1 MASHSMISRL
11 LGPGFTLLL
20 SAFLLIASVLL
31 SRAAG
36 NDELFGD
43 FYSALILLNVI
54 GISLLALMSAFQIW
68 RLIGQF
74 RARVLGSR
82 LTLRFVGTFAV
93 LALIPLAVVYYFA
106 VQFLSRGID
115 SWFDVQIE
123 QALDDALLLGR
134 SSLESIKL
142 DVVDQ
147 LRDDADNIQR
157 AESNFEVFQLLD
169 ELRQANDFEE
179 MSLHSMSGEILA
191 SSSRDSISL
200 IPDVPDERVIRQLRQ
215 GKVYSEIEPIAG
227 GGLQL
232 RVAIRMAG
240 RQVGEIGRVLQILN
254 PLPLRYS
261 RLAESVES
269 ASAEYE
275 KLQYLR
281 RPLTFSFVLTLS
293 LVTLMTLLI
302 ALLIAI
308 YLARRLVAPLRDL
321 AEGTQAVAQGDYGKQ
336 LPVTSGDELGVLVSS
351 FNRMTQEI
359 SSAQTAVRNSQFEA
373 EKQSAYLETVLAH
386 LSAGVMSFDGARQ
399 LRTHNAAAERILHTL
414 LGSFVESSIAE
425 MIKALPTIE
434 PLLNMI
440 DQGISDDV
448 SEWQKEISINSP
460 LGQQTL
466 VCSGTKLSGAETESG
481 CVVVFDDATALIKA
495 QRDAAWGEVA
505 RRLAHEIKNPLTPIQ
520 LSAERIRRRYLD
532 KVEKDDREILDRAT
546 RTITQQVESMKS
558 MVNAF
563 SDYAQPVISR
573 PKRLDINTLIR
584 DITELHIAHL
594 TKIRFLFDLAD
605 DLPLVMTDPAGIR
618 QVLNNLI
625 INASDALGDKGGELK
640 LRTRIDPVKDNLLV
654 LELQDNGP
662 GFPAELLDRIF
673 EPYVTT
679 KTSGSGLGLPI
690 SRRIIEENSGTMRA
704 ANLPKGGA
712 VVIIQLPVTP
722 SQGTSIDERQGK
734 RE

>member
-1 MASHSMISRL
+1 MISRL

-82 LTLRFVGTFAV
+82 LTLRFVGAFAV

-481 CVVVFDDATALIKA
+481 CVVVFDDATTLIKA

-558 MVNAF
+558 
-563 SDYAQPVISR
+563 
-573 PKRLDINTLIR
+573 KRLDINTLIR

-690 SRRIIEENSGTMRA
+690 SRRIIEENSGNMRA

-722 SQGTSIDERQGK
+722 SQDTSIDERQGK

>member
-1 MASHSMISRL
+1 MISRL

-147 LRDDADNIQR
+147 LRDDADKIQR

-240 RQVGEIGRVLQILN
+240 RQVGDIGRVLQVLD

-386 LSAGVMSFDGARQ
+386 LSSGVMSFDGDRQ

-414 LGSFVESSIAE
+414 LGTFVESSIAE
-425 MIKALPTIE
+425 MIKALPAAE

-546 RTITQQVESMKS
+546 RTIAQQVESMKS

-584 DITELHIAHL
+584 DITELHVAHL
-594 TKIRFLFDLAD
+594 TRIRFLFDLAD

-640 LRTRIDPVKDNLLV
+640 LSTRIDPVKDNLLV

-690 SRRIIEENSGTMRA
+690 SRRIIEENGGTMRA
-704 ANLPKGGA
+704 TNLPKGGA

>member
-1 MASHSMISRL
+1 MISRL

-31 SRAAG
+31 SRAAV

-74 RARVLGSR
+74 RAKVLGSR

-93 LALIPLAVVYYFA
+93 LSLIPLAVVYYFA

-134 SSLESIKL
+134 SSLESIKF

-147 LRDDADNIQR
+147 LHDDADKLRN
-157 AESNFEVFQLLD
+157 AESNFEIFLLLE
-169 ELRQANDFEE
+169 ELRQASDFDE

-191 SSSRDSISL
+191 SSSKDSISL
-200 IPDVPDERVIRQLRQ
+200 IPDVPDQRVIRRLRE
-215 GKVYSEIEPIAG
+215 GDVYSEIEPIAG
-227 GGLQL
+227 GGMQL
-232 RVAIRMAG
+232 RVAVLIAG
-240 RQVGEIGRVLQILN
+240 QQVGDTDRVLQVLD
-254 PLPLRYS
+254 PLPLPYS
-261 RLAESVES
+261 RLGENVES

-308 YLARRLVAPLRDL
+308 YLARRLVAPLREL

-386 LSAGVMSFDGARQ
+386 LSSGVMSFDNNRQ

-414 LGSFVESSIAE
+414 LGTFVESSIAE
-425 MIKALPTIE
+425 MIKALPAAE
-434 PLLNMI
+434 PLLSMI

-460 LGQQTL
+460 FGQQTL
-466 VCSGTKLSGAETESG
+466 VCSGTKLSGTETESG

-532 KVEKDDREILDRAT
+532 KIEKDDREILDRAT
-546 RTITQQVESMKS
+546 RTIAQQVESMKS

-573 PKRLDINTLIR
+573 PRRLDINTLIR
-584 DITELHIAHL
+584 DITELHVTHL
-594 TKIRFLFDLAD
+594 TRIRFLFDLAD
-605 DLPLVMTDPAGIR
+605 DLPQIMTDPAGIR

-640 LRTRIDPVKDNLLV
+640 LSTRIDHAKDNLLV

-662 GFPAELLDRIF
+662 GFPAKLLDRIF

-690 SRRIIEENSGTMRA
+690 SRRIIEENGGTMRA
-704 ANLPKGGA
+704 TNLPKGGA
-712 VVIIQLPVTP
+712 IVIIHLPVAQ
-722 SQGTSIDERQGK
+722 SQGASIDDRQGK

>member
-1 MASHSMISRL
+1 MISRL

-82 LTLRFVGTFAV
+82 LTLRFVGAFAV

-147 LRDDADNIQR
+147 LRDDANNIQR

-240 RQVGEIGRVLQILN
+240 RQVGDIGRVLQVLD

-359 SSAQTAVRNSQFEA
+359 SSAQTAVRTSQFEA

-386 LSAGVMSFDGARQ
+386 LSSGVMSFDGARQ

-414 LGSFVESSIAE
+414 LGTFVESSIAE
-425 MIKALPTIE
+425 MIKALPTVE

-594 TKIRFLFDLAD
+594 TRIRFLFDLAD

>member
-1 MASHSMISRL
+1 MISRL

-147 LRDDADNIQR
+147 LRDDADKIQR

-240 RQVGEIGRVLQILN
+240 RQVGDIGRVLQVLD

-386 LSAGVMSFDGARQ
+386 LSSGVMSFDGARQ

-414 LGSFVESSIAE
+414 LGTFVESSIAE
-425 MIKALPTIE
+425 MTKALPAVE

-546 RTITQQVESMKS
+546 RTIAQQVESMKS

-594 TKIRFLFDLAD
+594 TRIRFLFDLAD

-640 LRTRIDPVKDNLLV
+640 LSTRIDPVKDSLLV

-690 SRRIIEENSGTMRA
+690 SRRIIEENGGTMRA
-704 ANLPKGGA
+704 TNLPKGGA

>member
-1 MASHSMISRL
+1 MISRL

-147 LRDDADNIQR
+147 LRDDANNIQH

-191 SSSRDSISL
+191 SSSRDSFSL

-240 RQVGEIGRVLQILN
+240 RQVGDIGRVLQVLD

-293 LVTLMTLLI
+293 LVALMTLLI

-359 SSAQTAVRNSQFEA
+359 SSAQTAVRTSQFEA

-386 LSAGVMSFDGARQ
+386 LSSGVMSFDGDRQ

-414 LGSFVESSIAE
+414 LGTFVESSIAE
-425 MIKALPTIE
+425 MIKALPAAE

-546 RTITQQVESMKS
+546 RTIAQQVESMKS

-573 PKRLDINTLIR
+573 PRRLDINTLIR
-584 DITELHIAHL
+584 DITELHVAHL
-594 TKIRFLFDLAD
+594 TRIRFLFDLAD
-605 DLPLVMTDPAGIR
+605 DLPPVMTDPAGIR

-640 LRTRIDPVKDNLLV
+640 LSTRIDYAKDNILV

-662 GFPAELLDRIF
+662 GFPAEVLDRIF

-679 KTSGSGLGLPI
+679 KSSGSGLGLPI
-690 SRRIIEENSGTMRA
+690 SRRIIEENGGTMRA
-704 ANLPKGGA
+704 TNLPKGGA

>member
-1 MASHSMISRL
+1 
-11 LGPGFTLLL
+11 
-20 SAFLLIASVLL
+20 
-31 SRAAG
+31 
-36 NDELFGD
+36 
-43 FYSALILLNVI
+43 
-54 GISLLALMSAFQIW
+54 
-68 RLIGQF
+68 
-74 RARVLGSR
+74 
-82 LTLRFVGTFAV
+82 
-93 LALIPLAVVYYFA
+93 
-106 VQFLSRGID
+106 
-115 SWFDVQIE
+115 
-123 QALDDALLLGR
+123 
-134 SSLESIKL
+134 
-142 DVVDQ
+142 
-147 LRDDADNIQR
+147 
-157 AESNFEVFQLLD
+157 
-169 ELRQANDFEE
+169 
-179 MSLHSMSGEILA
+179 
-191 SSSRDSISL
+191 
-200 IPDVPDERVIRQLRQ
+200 
-215 GKVYSEIEPIAG
+215 
-227 GGLQL
+227 
-232 RVAIRMAG
+232 
-240 RQVGEIGRVLQILN
+240 
-254 PLPLRYS
+254 
-261 RLAESVES
+261 
-269 ASAEYE
+269 
-275 KLQYLR
+275 
-281 RPLTFSFVLTLS
+281 
-293 LVTLMTLLI
+293 
-302 ALLIAI
+302 
-308 YLARRLVAPLRDL
+308 
-321 AEGTQAVAQGDYGKQ
+321 
-336 LPVTSGDELGVLVSS
+336 
-351 FNRMTQEI
+351 
-359 SSAQTAVRNSQFEA
+359 
-373 EKQSAYLETVLAH
+373 
-386 LSAGVMSFDGARQ
+386 
-399 LRTHNAAAERILHTL
+399 
-414 LGSFVESSIAE
+414 
-425 MIKALPTIE
+425 MIKALPTVE

-481 CVVVFDDATALIKA
+481 CVVVFDDATTLIKA

-594 TKIRFLFDLAD
+594 TRIRFLFDLAD

>member
-74 RARVLGSR
+74 RAKVLGSR

-147 LRDDADNIQR
+147 LRDDADKIQR
-157 AESNFEVFQLLD
+157 ADSNFEVFQLLD

-215 GKVYSEIEPIAG
+215 GRVYSEIEPIAG

-232 RVAIRMAG
+232 RVAIRIAG
-240 RQVGEIGRVLQILN
+240 RQVRDIDRVLQVLD

-261 RLAESVES
+261 RLGESVES

-386 LSAGVMSFDGARQ
+386 LSSGVMSFDNNRQ

-414 LGSFVESSIAE
+414 LGTFVESSIAE
-425 MIKALPTIE
+425 MIKALPAAE

-466 VCSGTKLSGAETESG
+466 VCSGTKLSGTETESG

-532 KVEKDDREILDRAT
+532 KIEKDDREILDRAT
-546 RTITQQVESMKS
+546 RTIAQQVESMKS

-573 PKRLDINTLIR
+573 PRRLDINTLIR
-584 DITELHIAHL
+584 DITELHVAHL
-594 TKIRFLFDLAD
+594 TRIRFLFDLAD
-605 DLPLVMTDPAGIR
+605 DLPQIMTDPAGIR

-640 LRTRIDPVKDNLLV
+640 LSTRIDHAKDNLLV

-662 GFPAELLDRIF
+662 GFPAKLLDRIF

-690 SRRIIEENSGTMRA
+690 SRRIIEENGGTMRA
-704 ANLPKGGA
+704 TNLPKGGA
-712 VVIIQLPVTP
+712 VVIIHLPVAQ
-722 SQGTSIDERQGK
+722 SQGASIDDRQGK

>member
-1 MASHSMISRL
+1 MISRL

-82 LTLRFVGTFAV
+82 LTLRFVGAFAV

-147 LRDDADNIQR
+147 LRDDADKIQR

-386 LSAGVMSFDGARQ
+386 LSSGVMSFDGARQ

-414 LGSFVESSIAE
+414 LGTFVESSIAE
-425 MIKALPTIE
+425 MIKALPTVE

-546 RTITQQVESMKS
+546 RTIAQQVESMKS

-584 DITELHIAHL
+584 DITELHVAHL
-594 TKIRFLFDLAD
+594 TRIRFLFDLAD

>member
-1 MASHSMISRL
+1 MISRL

-147 LRDDADNIQR
+147 LRDDADKIQR

-359 SSAQTAVRNSQFEA
+359 SSAQTAVRTSQFEA

-386 LSAGVMSFDGARQ
+386 LSSGVMSFDGDRQ

-414 LGSFVESSIAE
+414 LGTFVESSIAE
-425 MIKALPTIE
+425 MIKALPAAE

-546 RTITQQVESMKS
+546 RTIAQQVESMKS

-573 PKRLDINTLIR
+573 PRRLDINTLIR
-584 DITELHIAHL
+584 DITELHVAHL
-594 TKIRFLFDLAD
+594 TRIRFLFDLAD

-640 LRTRIDPVKDNLLV
+640 LSTRIDPVKDNLLV

-690 SRRIIEENSGTMRA
+690 SRRIIEENGGTMRA
-704 ANLPKGGA
+704 TNLPKGGA

>member
-1 MASHSMISRL
+1 MISRL

-414 LGSFVESSIAE
+414 LGTFVESSIAE
-425 MIKALPTIE
+425 MIKALPTVE

-594 TKIRFLFDLAD
+594 TRIRFLFDLAD

>member
-1 MASHSMISRL
+1 MISRL

-82 LTLRFVGTFAV
+82 LTLRFVGAFAV

-147 LRDDADNIQR
+147 LRDDADKIQR

-386 LSAGVMSFDGARQ
+386 LSSGVMSFDGARQ

-414 LGSFVESSIAE
+414 LGTFVESSIAE
-425 MIKALPTIE
+425 MIKALPTVE

-481 CVVVFDDATALIKA
+481 CVVVFDDATTLIKA

-546 RTITQQVESMKS
+546 RTIAQQVESMKS

-594 TKIRFLFDLAD
+594 TRIRFLFDLAD

-640 LRTRIDPVKDNLLV
+640 LSTRIDHAKNNLLV

>member
-1 MASHSMISRL
+1 MISRL

-74 RARVLGSR
+74 RAKVLGSR

-147 LRDDADNIQR
+147 LRDDADKIQR
-157 AESNFEVFQLLD
+157 ADSNFEVFQLLD

-215 GKVYSEIEPIAG
+215 GRVYSEIEPIAG

-232 RVAIRMAG
+232 RVAIRIAG
-240 RQVGEIGRVLQILN
+240 RQVRDIDRVLQVLD

-261 RLAESVES
+261 RLGESVES

-386 LSAGVMSFDGARQ
+386 LSSGVMSFDNNRQ

-414 LGSFVESSIAE
+414 LGTFVESSIAE
-425 MIKALPTIE
+425 MIKALPAAE

-466 VCSGTKLSGAETESG
+466 VCSGTKLSGTETESG

-532 KVEKDDREILDRAT
+532 KIEKDDREILDRAT
-546 RTITQQVESMKS
+546 RTIAQQVESMKS

-573 PKRLDINTLIR
+573 PRRLDINTLIR
-584 DITELHIAHL
+584 DITELHVAHL
-594 TKIRFLFDLAD
+594 TRIRFLFDLAD
-605 DLPLVMTDPAGIR
+605 DLPQIMTDPAGIR

-640 LRTRIDPVKDNLLV
+640 LSTRIDHAKDNLLV

-662 GFPAELLDRIF
+662 GFPAKLLDRIF

-690 SRRIIEENSGTMRA
+690 SRRIIEENGGTMRA
-704 ANLPKGGA
+704 TNLPKGGA
-712 VVIIQLPVTP
+712 VVIIHLPVAQ
-722 SQGTSIDERQGK
+722 SQGASTDDRQGK

>member
-1 MASHSMISRL
+1 MISRL

-82 LTLRFVGTFAV
+82 LTLRFVGAFAV

-386 LSAGVMSFDGARQ
+386 LSSGVMSFDGDRQ

-414 LGSFVESSIAE
+414 LGTFVESSIAE
-425 MIKALPTIE
+425 MIKALPTVE

-546 RTITQQVESMKS
+546 RTIAQQVESMKS

-573 PKRLDINTLIR
+573 PRRLDINTLIR
-584 DITELHIAHL
+584 DITELHVAHL
-594 TKIRFLFDLAD
+594 TRIRFLFDLAD

>member
-1 MASHSMISRL
+1 MISRL

-74 RARVLGSR
+74 RAKVLGSR

-240 RQVGEIGRVLQILN
+240 RQVGKIDRVLQILN

-414 LGSFVESSIAE
+414 LGTFVESSIAE
-425 MIKALPTIE
+425 MIKALPTVE

-546 RTITQQVESMKS
+546 RTIAQQVESMKS

-594 TKIRFLFDLAD
+594 TRIRFLFDLAD

-690 SRRIIEENSGTMRA
+690 SRRIIEENGGTMRA
-704 ANLPKGGA
+704 TNLPKGGA

>member
-1 MASHSMISRL
+1 MISRL

-82 LTLRFVGTFAV
+82 LTLRFVGAFAV

-386 LSAGVMSFDGARQ
+386 LSSGVMSFDGARQ

-414 LGSFVESSIAE
+414 LGTFVESSIAE
-425 MIKALPTIE
+425 MIKALPTVE

-546 RTITQQVESMKS
+546 RTIAQQVESMKS

-594 TKIRFLFDLAD
+594 TRIRFLFDLAD

>member
-1 MASHSMISRL
+1 MISRL

-74 RARVLGSR
+74 RAKVLGSR

-93 LALIPLAVVYYFA
+93 LSLIPLAVVYYFA

-134 SSLESIKL
+134 SSLESIKF

-147 LRDDADNIQR
+147 LHDDADKLRN
-157 AESNFEVFQLLD
+157 AESNFEIFLLLE
-169 ELRQANDFEE
+169 ELRQASDFDE

-191 SSSRDSISL
+191 SSSKDSISL
-200 IPDVPDERVIRQLRQ
+200 IPDVPDQRVIRRLRE
-215 GKVYSEIEPIAG
+215 GDVYSEIEPIAG
-227 GGLQL
+227 GGMQL
-232 RVAIRMAG
+232 RVAVLIAG
-240 RQVGEIGRVLQILN
+240 QQVGDTDRVLQVLD
-254 PLPLRYS
+254 PLPLPYS
-261 RLAESVES
+261 RLGENVES

-386 LSAGVMSFDGARQ
+386 LSSGVMSFDNNRQ

-414 LGSFVESSIAE
+414 LGTFVESSIAE
-425 MIKALPTIE
+425 MIKALPAAE
-434 PLLNMI
+434 PLLNII

-466 VCSGTKLSGAETESG
+466 VCSGTKLSGTETESG

-532 KVEKDDREILDRAT
+532 KIEKDDREILDRAT
-546 RTITQQVESMKS
+546 RTIAQQVESMKS

-573 PKRLDINTLIR
+573 PRRMDINTLIR
-584 DITELHIAHL
+584 DITELHVTHL
-594 TKIRFLFDLAD
+594 TRIRFLFDLAD
-605 DLPLVMTDPAGIR
+605 DLPQIMTDPAGIR

-640 LRTRIDPVKDNLLV
+640 LSTRIDHAKDNLLV

-662 GFPAELLDRIF
+662 GFPAKLLDRIF

-690 SRRIIEENSGTMRA
+690 SRRIIEENGGTMRA
-704 ANLPKGGA
+704 TNLPKGGA
-712 VVIIQLPVTP
+712 IVIIHLPVAQ
-722 SQGTSIDERQGK
+722 SQGASKDDRQGK

>member
-1 MASHSMISRL
+1 MISRL

-147 LRDDADNIQR
+147 LRDDADKIQR

-240 RQVGEIGRVLQILN
+240 RQVGDIGRVLQVLD

-308 YLARRLVAPLRDL
+308 YLAKRLVAPLRDL

-386 LSAGVMSFDGARQ
+386 LSSGVMSFDGARQ

-414 LGSFVESSIAE
+414 LGTFVESSIAE
-425 MIKALPTIE
+425 MIKALPAVE

-546 RTITQQVESMKS
+546 RTIAQQVESMKS

-584 DITELHIAHL
+584 DITELHVAHL
-594 TKIRFLFDLAD
+594 TRIRFLFDLAD

-690 SRRIIEENSGTMRA
+690 SRRIIEENGGTMRA
-704 ANLPKGGA
+704 TNLPKGGA

>member
-1 MASHSMISRL
+1 MISRL

-68 RLIGQF
+68 RLIRQF
-74 RARVLGSR
+74 RAKVLGSR
-82 LTLRFVGTFAV
+82 LTLRFVGAFAV

-336 LPVTSGDELGVLVSS
+336 LPVTSGDELGVLVNS

-425 MIKALPTIE
+425 MIKALPTIK

-481 CVVVFDDATALIKA
+481 CVVVFDDATTLIKA

>member
-1 MASHSMISRL
+1 MISRL

-20 SAFLLIASVLL
+20 SAFLLIASILL

-43 FYSALILLNVI
+43 FYTALILLNVI

-147 LRDDADNIQR
+147 LRDDADKIQN
-157 AESNFEVFQLLD
+157 AESSFEIFQLLD

-179 MSLHSMSGEILA
+179 MSLHSMSGKILA
-191 SSSRDSISL
+191 SSSRDVISL

-215 GKVYSEIEPIAG
+215 GKVYSEMEPIAG
-227 GGLQL
+227 GGLRL
-232 RVAIRMAG
+232 RVAIRIAG
-240 RQVGEIGRVLQILN
+240 QRVGDTDRVLQVLDL
-254 PLPLRYS
+254 LPLRYS
-261 RLAESVES
+261 RLGESVES

-308 YLARRLVAPLRDL
+308 YLAKRLVAPLRDL

-373 EKQSAYLETVLAH
+373 EKQRAYLETVLAH
-386 LSAGVMSFDGARQ
+386 LSSGVMSFDSNRQ

-414 LGSFVESSIAE
+414 LGTFVESSIAE
-425 MIKALPTIE
+425 MIKALPAAE

-440 DQGISDDV
+440 GQGISDDV

-546 RTITQQVESMKS
+546 RTIAQQVESMKS

-573 PKRLDINTLIR
+573 PRRLDINTLIR
-584 DITELHIAHL
+584 DITELHVAHL
-594 TKIRFLFDLAD
+594 TRIRFLFDLAD

-640 LRTRIDPVKDNLLV
+640 LSTRIDPVKDNLLV

-704 ANLPKGGA
+704 TNLPKGGA

>member
-1 MASHSMISRL
+1 MISRL

-82 LTLRFVGTFAV
+82 LTLRFVGAFAV

-147 LRDDADNIQR
+147 LRDDADKIQR

-240 RQVGEIGRVLQILN
+240 RQVGDIGRVLQVLD

-386 LSAGVMSFDGARQ
+386 LSSGVMSFDGARQ

-414 LGSFVESSIAE
+414 LGTFVESSIAE
-425 MIKALPTIE
+425 MIKALPTVE

-546 RTITQQVESMKS
+546 RTIAQQVESMKS

-594 TKIRFLFDLAD
+594 TRIRFLFDLAD

>member
-1 MASHSMISRL
+1 MISRL

-147 LRDDADNIQR
+147 LRDDADKIQR

-240 RQVGEIGRVLQILN
+240 RQVGDIGRVLQVLD

-386 LSAGVMSFDGARQ
+386 LSSGVMSFDGDRQ

-414 LGSFVESSIAE
+414 LGTFVESSIAE
-425 MIKALPTIE
+425 MIKALPAAE

-546 RTITQQVESMKS
+546 RTIAQQVESMKS

-573 PKRLDINTLIR
+573 PRRLDINTLIR
-584 DITELHIAHL
+584 DITELHVAHL
-594 TKIRFLFDLAD
+594 TRIRFLFDLAD

-640 LRTRIDPVKDNLLV
+640 LSTRIDPVKDNLLV

>member
-1 MASHSMISRL
+1 MISRL

-147 LRDDADNIQR
+147 LRDDADKIQR

-240 RQVGEIGRVLQILN
+240 RQVGDIGRVLQVLD

-359 SSAQTAVRNSQFEA
+359 SSAQTAVRTSQFEA

-386 LSAGVMSFDGARQ
+386 LSSGVMSFDGARQ

-414 LGSFVESSIAE
+414 LGTFVESSIAE
-425 MIKALPTIE
+425 MIKALPAAE

-546 RTITQQVESMKS
+546 RTIAQQVESMKS

-573 PKRLDINTLIR
+573 PRRLDINTLIR
-584 DITELHIAHL
+584 DITELHVAHL
-594 TKIRFLFDLAD
+594 TRIRFLFDLAD

-640 LRTRIDPVKDNLLV
+640 LSTRIEPVKDSLLV

-690 SRRIIEENSGTMRA
+690 SRRIIEENGGTMRA
-704 ANLPKGGA
+704 TNLPKGGA

>member
-1 MASHSMISRL
+1 MISRL

-106 VQFLSRGID
+106 VQFLGRGID

-147 LRDDADNIQR
+147 LRDDADKIQR

-240 RQVGEIGRVLQILN
+240 RQVGDIGRVLQVLD

-308 YLARRLVAPLRDL
+308 YLAKRLVAPLRDL

-386 LSAGVMSFDGARQ
+386 LSSGVMSFDGARQ

-414 LGSFVESSIAE
+414 LGTFVESSIAE
-425 MIKALPTIE
+425 MIKALPAVE

-546 RTITQQVESMKS
+546 RTIAQQVESMKS

-573 PKRLDINTLIR
+573 PRRLDINTLIR
-584 DITELHIAHL
+584 DITELHVAHL
-594 TKIRFLFDLAD
+594 TRIRFLFDLAD

-640 LRTRIDPVKDNLLV
+640 LSTRIDPVKDSLLV

-690 SRRIIEENSGTMRA
+690 SRRIIEENGGTMRA
-704 ANLPKGGA
+704 TNLPKGGA

>member
-1 MASHSMISRL
+1 MISRL

-240 RQVGEIGRVLQILN
+240 RQVGDIGRVLQVLD

-359 SSAQTAVRNSQFEA
+359 SSAQTAVRTSQFEA

-386 LSAGVMSFDGARQ
+386 LSSGVMSFDGARQ

-414 LGSFVESSIAE
+414 LGTFVESSIAE
-425 MIKALPTIE
+425 MIKALPAAE

-546 RTITQQVESMKS
+546 RTIAQQVESMKS

-573 PKRLDINTLIR
+573 PRRLDINTLIR
-584 DITELHIAHL
+584 DITELHVAHL
-594 TKIRFLFDLAD
+594 TRIRFLFDLAD

-640 LRTRIDPVKDNLLV
+640 LSTRIDPVKDSLLV

-690 SRRIIEENSGTMRA
+690 SRRIIEENGGTMRA
-704 ANLPKGGA
+704 TNLPKGGA

>member
-1 MASHSMISRL
+1 MISRL

-74 RARVLGSR
+74 RAKVLGSR

-147 LRDDADNIQR
+147 LRDDADKIQR

-215 GKVYSEIEPIAG
+215 GRVYSEIEPIAG

-232 RVAIRMAG
+232 RVAIRIAG
-240 RQVGEIGRVLQILN
+240 RQVRDIDRVLQVLD

-261 RLAESVES
+261 RLGESVES

-386 LSAGVMSFDGARQ
+386 LSSGVMSFDNNRQ

-414 LGSFVESSIAE
+414 LGTFVESSIAE
-425 MIKALPTIE
+425 MIKALPAAE

-466 VCSGTKLSGAETESG
+466 VCSGTKLSGTETESG

-520 LSAERIRRRYLD
+520 LSTERIRRRYLD
-532 KVEKDDREILDRAT
+532 KIEKDDREILDRAT
-546 RTITQQVESMKS
+546 RTIAQQVESMKS

-573 PKRLDINTLIR
+573 PRRLDINTLIR
-584 DITELHIAHL
+584 DITELHVAHL
-594 TKIRFLFDLAD
+594 TRIRFLFDLAD
-605 DLPLVMTDPAGIR
+605 DLPQIMTDPAGIR

-640 LRTRIDPVKDNLLV
+640 LSTRIDHAKDNLLV

-662 GFPAELLDRIF
+662 GFPAKLLDRIF

-690 SRRIIEENSGTMRA
+690 SRRIIEENGGTMRA
-704 ANLPKGGA
+704 TNLPKGGA
-712 VVIIQLPVTP
+712 VVIIHLPVAQ
-722 SQGTSIDERQGK
+722 SQGASIDDRQGK

>member
-1 MASHSMISRL
+1 MISRL

-31 SRAAG
+31 SRAAV

-74 RARVLGSR
+74 RAKVLGSR

-93 LALIPLAVVYYFA
+93 LSLIPLAVVYYFA

-134 SSLESIKL
+134 SSLESIKF

-147 LRDDADNIQR
+147 LHDDADKLRN
-157 AESNFEVFQLLD
+157 AESNFEIFLLLE
-169 ELRQANDFEE
+169 ELRQASDFDE

-191 SSSRDSISL
+191 SSSKDSISL
-200 IPDVPDERVIRQLRQ
+200 IPDVPDQRVIRRLRE
-215 GKVYSEIEPIAG
+215 GDVYSEIEPIAG
-227 GGLQL
+227 GGMQL
-232 RVAIRMAG
+232 RVAVLIAG
-240 RQVGEIGRVLQILN
+240 QQVGDTDRVLQVLD
-254 PLPLRYS
+254 PLPLPYS
-261 RLAESVES
+261 RLGENVES

-386 LSAGVMSFDGARQ
+386 LSSGVMSFDNNRQ
-399 LRTHNAAAERILHTL
+399 LRTYNAAAERILHTL
-414 LGSFVESSIAE
+414 LGTFVESSIAE
-425 MIKALPTIE
+425 MIKALPAAE
-434 PLLNMI
+434 PLLSMI

-466 VCSGTKLSGAETESG
+466 VCSGTKLSGTETESG

-532 KVEKDDREILDRAT
+532 KIEKDDREILDRAT
-546 RTITQQVESMKS
+546 RTIAQQVESMKS

-573 PKRLDINTLIR
+573 PRRMDINTLIR
-584 DITELHIAHL
+584 DITELHVTHL
-594 TKIRFLFDLAD
+594 TRIRFLFDLAD
-605 DLPLVMTDPAGIR
+605 DLPQIMTDPAGIR

-640 LRTRIDPVKDNLLV
+640 LSTRIDHAKDNLLV

-662 GFPAELLDRIF
+662 GFPAKLLDRIF

-690 SRRIIEENSGTMRA
+690 SRRIIEENGGTMRA
-704 ANLPKGGA
+704 TNLPKGGA
-712 VVIIQLPVTP
+712 IVIIHLPVAQ
-722 SQGTSIDERQGK
+722 SQGASIDDRQGK

>member
-74 RARVLGSR
+74 RAKVLGSR

-147 LRDDADNIQR
+147 LRDDADKIQR

-215 GKVYSEIEPIAG
+215 GRVYSEIEPIAG

-232 RVAIRMAG
+232 RVAIRIAG
-240 RQVGEIGRVLQILN
+240 RQVRDIDRVLQVLD

-261 RLAESVES
+261 RLGESVES

-386 LSAGVMSFDGARQ
+386 LSSGVMSFDNNRQ
-399 LRTHNAAAERILHTL
+399 LRTYNAAAERILHTL
-414 LGSFVESSIAE
+414 LGTFVESSIAE
-425 MIKALPTIE
+425 MIKALPAAE
-434 PLLNMI
+434 PLLSMI

-448 SEWQKEISINSP
+448 SEWQKEISISSP

-466 VCSGTKLSGAETESG
+466 VCSGTKLSGTETESG

-532 KVEKDDREILDRAT
+532 KIEKDDREILDRAT
-546 RTITQQVESMKS
+546 RTIAQQVESMKS

-573 PKRLDINTLIR
+573 PRRLDINTLIR
-584 DITELHIAHL
+584 DITELHVAHL
-594 TKIRFLFDLAD
+594 TRIRFLFDLAD
-605 DLPLVMTDPAGIR
+605 DLPQIMTDPAGIR

-640 LRTRIDPVKDNLLV
+640 LSTRIDHAKDNLLV

-662 GFPAELLDRIF
+662 GFPAKLLDRIF

-690 SRRIIEENSGTMRA
+690 SRRIIEENGGTMRA
-704 ANLPKGGA
+704 TNLPKGGA
-712 VVIIQLPVTP
+712 VVIIHLPVAQ
-722 SQGTSIDERQGK
+722 SQGASIDDRQGK

>member
-1 MASHSMISRL
+1 MISRL

-74 RARVLGSR
+74 RAKVLGSR

-147 LRDDADNIQR
+147 LRDDADKIQR
-157 AESNFEVFQLLD
+157 ADSNFEVFQLLD

-215 GKVYSEIEPIAG
+215 GRVYSEIEPIAG

-232 RVAIRMAG
+232 RVAIRIAG
-240 RQVGEIGRVLQILN
+240 RQVRDIDRVLQVLD

-261 RLAESVES
+261 RLGESVES

-386 LSAGVMSFDGARQ
+386 LSSGVMSFDNNRQ

-414 LGSFVESSIAE
+414 LGTFVESSIAE
-425 MIKALPTIE
+425 MIKALPAAE

-466 VCSGTKLSGAETESG
+466 VCSGTKLSGTETESG

-520 LSAERIRRRYLD
+520 LSTERIRRRYLD
-532 KVEKDDREILDRAT
+532 KIEKDDREILDRAT
-546 RTITQQVESMKS
+546 RTIAQQVESMKS

-573 PKRLDINTLIR
+573 PRRLDINTLIR
-584 DITELHIAHL
+584 DITELHVAHL
-594 TKIRFLFDLAD
+594 TRIRFLFDLAD
-605 DLPLVMTDPAGIR
+605 DLPQIMTDPAGIR

-640 LRTRIDPVKDNLLV
+640 LSTRIDHAKDNLLV

-662 GFPAELLDRIF
+662 GFPAKLLDRIF

-690 SRRIIEENSGTMRA
+690 SRRIIEENGGTMRA
-704 ANLPKGGA
+704 TNLPKGGA
-712 VVIIQLPVTP
+712 VVIIHLPVAQ
-722 SQGTSIDERQGK
+722 SQGASIDDRQGK

>member
-1 MASHSMISRL
+1 MISRL

-147 LRDDADNIQR
+147 LRDDADKIQR

-232 RVAIRMAG
+232 RVAIRMSG
-240 RQVGEIGRVLQILN
+240 RQVGDIGRVLQVLD

-386 LSAGVMSFDGARQ
+386 LSSGVMSFDGDRQ

-414 LGSFVESSIAE
+414 LGTFVESSIAE
-425 MIKALPTIE
+425 MIKALPAAE

-546 RTITQQVESMKS
+546 RTIAQQVESMKS

-573 PKRLDINTLIR
+573 PRRLDINTLIR
-584 DITELHIAHL
+584 DITELHVAHL
-594 TKIRFLFDLAD
+594 TRIRFLFDLAD

-640 LRTRIDPVKDNLLV
+640 LSTRIDPVKDNLLV

-690 SRRIIEENSGTMRA
+690 SRRIIEENGGTMRA
-704 ANLPKGGA
+704 TNLPKGGA

>member
-1 MASHSMISRL
+1 MISRL

-74 RARVLGSR
+74 RAKVLGSR

-147 LRDDADNIQR
+147 LRDDADKIQN
-157 AESNFEVFQLLD
+157 ADSNFEVFQLLD

-179 MSLHSMSGEILA
+179 MSLHSMSGKILA

-215 GKVYSEIEPIAG
+215 GRVYSEIEPISG

-232 RVAIRMAG
+232 RVAIRIAG
-240 RQVGEIGRVLQILN
+240 RQVGDIDRVLQVLD

-261 RLAESVES
+261 RLGESVES

-359 SSAQTAVRNSQFEA
+359 SSAQSAVRNSQFEA

-386 LSAGVMSFDGARQ
+386 LSSGVMSFDGARQ

-414 LGSFVESSIAE
+414 LGTFVESSIAE
-425 MIKALPTIE
+425 MIKALPAVE

-546 RTITQQVESMKS
+546 RTIAQQVESMKS

-573 PKRLDINTLIR
+573 PKRLDINTLVR

-594 TKIRFLFDLAD
+594 TRIRFLFDLAD
-605 DLPLVMTDPAGIR
+605 DVPLVMTDPAGIR

-640 LRTRIDPVKDNLLV
+640 LSTRIDHAKDNLLV
-654 LELQDNGP
+654 LELHDNGP
-662 GFPAELLDRIF
+662 GFPAKLLDRIF

-690 SRRIIEENSGTMRA
+690 SRRIIEENGGTMRA
-704 ANLPKGGA
+704 TNLPKGGA
-712 VVIIQLPVTP
+712 VVIIHLPVAQ
-722 SQGTSIDERQGK
+722 SQGTSIDDRQGK

>member
-1 MASHSMISRL
+1 MISRL

-31 SRAAG
+31 SRAAV

-74 RARVLGSR
+74 RAKVLGSR

-93 LALIPLAVVYYFA
+93 LSLIPLAVVYYFA

-134 SSLESIKL
+134 SSLESIKF

-147 LRDDADNIQR
+147 LHDDADKLRN
-157 AESNFEVFQLLD
+157 AESNFEIFLLLE
-169 ELRQANDFEE
+169 ELRQASDFDE

-191 SSSRDSISL
+191 SSSKDSISL
-200 IPDVPDERVIRQLRQ
+200 IPDVPDQRVIRRLRE
-215 GKVYSEIEPIAG
+215 GDVYSEIEPIAG
-227 GGLQL
+227 GGMQL
-232 RVAIRMAG
+232 RVAVLIAG
-240 RQVGEIGRVLQILN
+240 QQVGDTDRVLQVLD
-254 PLPLRYS
+254 PLPLPYS
-261 RLAESVES
+261 RLGENVES

-308 YLARRLVAPLRDL
+308 YLARRLVAPLREL

-386 LSAGVMSFDGARQ
+386 LSSGVMSFDNNRQ
-399 LRTHNAAAERILHTL
+399 LRTYNAAAERILHTL
-414 LGSFVESSIAE
+414 LGTFVESSIAE
-425 MIKALPTIE
+425 MIKALPAAE
-434 PLLNMI
+434 PLLSMI

-466 VCSGTKLSGAETESG
+466 VCSGTKLSGTETESG

-532 KVEKDDREILDRAT
+532 KIEKDDREILDRAT
-546 RTITQQVESMKS
+546 RTIAQQVESMKS

-573 PKRLDINTLIR
+573 PRRLDINTLIR
-584 DITELHIAHL
+584 DITELHVTHL
-594 TKIRFLFDLAD
+594 TRIRFLFDLAD
-605 DLPLVMTDPAGIR
+605 DLPQIMTDPAGIR

-640 LRTRIDPVKDNLLV
+640 LSTRIDHAKDNLLV

-662 GFPAELLDRIF
+662 GFPAKLLDRIF

-690 SRRIIEENSGTMRA
+690 SRRIIEENGGTMRA
-704 ANLPKGGA
+704 TNLPKGGA
-712 VVIIQLPVTP
+712 IVIIHLPVAQ
-722 SQGTSIDERQGK
+722 SQGASIDDRQGK

>member
-1 MASHSMISRL
+1 MISRL

-82 LTLRFVGTFAV
+82 LTLRFVGAFAV

-232 RVAIRMAG
+232 RVAIRTAG
-240 RQVGEIGRVLQILN
+240 RQVGDIGRVLQVLD

-359 SSAQTAVRNSQFEA
+359 SSAQTAVRTSQFEA

-386 LSAGVMSFDGARQ
+386 LSSGVMSFDGARQ

-414 LGSFVESSIAE
+414 LGTFVESSIAE
-425 MIKALPTIE
+425 MIKALPTVE

-481 CVVVFDDATALIKA
+481 CVVVFDDVTALIKA

-594 TKIRFLFDLAD
+594 TRIRFLFDLAD

>member
-1 MASHSMISRL
+1 MISRL

-232 RVAIRMAG
+232 RVAIRMSG
-240 RQVGEIGRVLQILN
+240 RQVGDIGRVLQVLD

-414 LGSFVESSIAE
+414 LGTFVESSIAE
-425 MIKALPTIE
+425 MIKALPAVE

-546 RTITQQVESMKS
+546 RTIAQQVESMKS

-573 PKRLDINTLIR
+573 PRRLDINTLIR
-584 DITELHIAHL
+584 DITELHVAHL
-594 TKIRFLFDLAD
+594 TRIRFLFDLAD

-640 LRTRIDPVKDNLLV
+640 LSTRIDPVKDNLLV

-704 ANLPKGGA
+704 TNLPKGGA

>member
-1 MASHSMISRL
+1 MISRL

-147 LRDDADNIQR
+147 LRDDADKIQR

-215 GKVYSEIEPIAG
+215 GRVYSEIEPIAG

-232 RVAIRMAG
+232 RVAIRIAG
-240 RQVGEIGRVLQILN
+240 RQVRDIDRVLQVLD

-261 RLAESVES
+261 RLGESVES

-386 LSAGVMSFDGARQ
+386 LSSGVMSFDNNRQ

-414 LGSFVESSIAE
+414 LGTFVESSIAE
-425 MIKALPTIE
+425 MIKALPAAE

-466 VCSGTKLSGAETESG
+466 VCSGTKLSGTETESG

-532 KVEKDDREILDRAT
+532 KIEKDDREILDRAT
-546 RTITQQVESMKS
+546 RTIAQQVESMKS

-573 PKRLDINTLIR
+573 PRRLDINTLIR
-584 DITELHIAHL
+584 DITELHVAHL
-594 TKIRFLFDLAD
+594 TRIRFLFDLAD
-605 DLPLVMTDPAGIR
+605 DLPQIMTDPAGIR

-640 LRTRIDPVKDNLLV
+640 LSTRIDHAKDNLLV

-662 GFPAELLDRIF
+662 GFPAKLLDRIF

-690 SRRIIEENSGTMRA
+690 SRRIIEENGGTMRA
-704 ANLPKGGA
+704 TNLPKGGA
-712 VVIIQLPVTP
+712 VVIIHLPVAQ
-722 SQGTSIDERQGK
+722 SQGASTDDRQGK

>member
-1 MASHSMISRL
+1 MISRL

-74 RARVLGSR
+74 RAKVLGSR

-147 LRDDADNIQR
+147 LRDDADKIQR
-157 AESNFEVFQLLD
+157 ADSNFEVFQLLD

-215 GKVYSEIEPIAG
+215 GRVYSEIEPIAG

-232 RVAIRMAG
+232 RVAIRIAG
-240 RQVGEIGRVLQILN
+240 RQVRDIDRVLQVLD

-261 RLAESVES
+261 RLGESVES

-386 LSAGVMSFDGARQ
+386 LSSGVMSFDNNRQ

-414 LGSFVESSIAE
+414 LGTFVESSIAE
-425 MIKALPTIE
+425 MIKALPAAE

-466 VCSGTKLSGAETESG
+466 VCSGTKLSGTETESG

-532 KVEKDDREILDRAT
+532 KIEKDDREILDRAT
-546 RTITQQVESMKS
+546 RTIAQQVESMKS

-573 PKRLDINTLIR
+573 PRRLDVNTLIR
-584 DITELHIAHL
+584 DITELHVAHL
-594 TKIRFLFDLAD
+594 TRIRFLFDLAD
-605 DLPLVMTDPAGIR
+605 DLPQIMTDPAGIR

-640 LRTRIDPVKDNLLV
+640 LSTRIDHAKDNLLV

-662 GFPAELLDRIF
+662 GFPAKLLDRIF

-690 SRRIIEENSGTMRA
+690 SRRIIEENGGTMRA
-704 ANLPKGGA
+704 TNLPKGGA
-712 VVIIQLPVTP
+712 VVIIHLPVAQ
-722 SQGTSIDERQGK
+722 SQGASIDDRQGK

>member
-1 MASHSMISRL
+1 MISRL

-147 LRDDADNIQR
+147 LRDDADKIQR

-240 RQVGEIGRVLQILN
+240 RQVGDIGRVLQVLD

-359 SSAQTAVRNSQFEA
+359 SSAQTAVRTSQFEA

-386 LSAGVMSFDGARQ
+386 LSSGVMSFDGARQ

-414 LGSFVESSIAE
+414 LGTFVESSIAE
-425 MIKALPTIE
+425 MIKALPAVE

-546 RTITQQVESMKS
+546 RTIAQQVESMKS

-594 TKIRFLFDLAD
+594 TRIRFLFDLAD

-640 LRTRIDPVKDNLLV
+640 LSTRIDPVKDSLLV

-690 SRRIIEENSGTMRA
+690 SRRIIEENGGTMRA
-704 ANLPKGGA
+704 TNLPKGGA

>member
-1 MASHSMISRL
+1 MISRL

-147 LRDDADNIQR
+147 LRDDADKIQR

-240 RQVGEIGRVLQILN
+240 RQVGDIGRVLQVLD

-359 SSAQTAVRNSQFEA
+359 SSAQTAVRTSQFEA

-386 LSAGVMSFDGARQ
+386 LSSGVMSFDGARQ

-414 LGSFVESSIAE
+414 LGTFVESSIAE
-425 MIKALPTIE
+425 MIKALPAAE

-546 RTITQQVESMKS
+546 RTIAQQVESMKS

-594 TKIRFLFDLAD
+594 TRIRFLFDLAD

-640 LRTRIDPVKDNLLV
+640 LSTRIDPVKDNLLV

-704 ANLPKGGA
+704 TNLPKGGA

>member
-1 MASHSMISRL
+1 MISRL

-20 SAFLLIASVLL
+20 SAFLLIASILL

-43 FYSALILLNVI
+43 FYTALILLNVI

-147 LRDDADNIQR
+147 LRDDADKIQN
-157 AESNFEVFQLLD
+157 AESSFEIFQLLD

-179 MSLHSMSGEILA
+179 MSLHSMSGKILA
-191 SSSRDSISL
+191 SSSRDVISL

-215 GKVYSEIEPIAG
+215 GKVYSEMEPIAG
-227 GGLQL
+227 GGLRL
-232 RVAIRMAG
+232 RVAIRIAG
-240 RQVGEIGRVLQILN
+240 QRVGDTDRVLQVLDL
-254 PLPLRYS
+254 LPLRYS
-261 RLAESVES
+261 RLGESVES

-308 YLARRLVAPLRDL
+308 YLAKRLVAPLRDL

-373 EKQSAYLETVLAH
+373 EKQRAYLETVLAH
-386 LSAGVMSFDGARQ
+386 LSSGVMSFDSNRQ

-414 LGSFVESSIAE
+414 LGTFVESSIAE
-425 MIKALPTIE
+425 MIKALPAAE

-440 DQGISDDV
+440 GQGISDDV

-532 KVEKDDREILDRAT
+532 KIEKDDREILDRAT

-573 PKRLDINTLIR
+573 PRRLDINMLIR
-584 DITELHIAHL
+584 DITELHVAHL
-594 TKIRFLFDLAD
+594 TRIKFLFDLAD
-605 DLPLVMTDPAGIR
+605 DLPPVMTDPAGIR

-640 LRTRIDPVKDNLLV
+640 LSTRIDYAKDNILV

-679 KTSGSGLGLPI
+679 KSSGSGLGLPI
-690 SRRIIEENSGTMRA
+690 SRRIIEENGGTMRA
-704 ANLPKGGA
+704 TNLPEGGA
-712 VVIIQLPVTP
+712 VVIIHLPVTQ